1 MATIRA
7 ALVADDPARALE
19 LIRSGAD
26 VNAVDAEGKTALRFS
41 GSMKTPEVL
50 LALLEK
56 GAHVN
61 FQGPDGT
68 TALMIAARNS
78 LRNTEIL
85 LAHGAR
91 VDLLDDIK
99 QSVMFFAVLGEDP
112 AVIPVLTAAGAPINI
127 YNQYGNTPLI
137 VAASKGKPAM
147 VAELLRQGADPS
159 LTDKN
164 GITALGH
171 SIKTIHDGPA
181 YKEVYSI
188 LRSLLSESGSAKAKA
203 KEPLRGPFKVLCD
216 PVGYDQHSGE
226 CWVDTIQQLFFF
238 SDSMRN
244 YTQPLF
250 YNLTDPQLDEYL
262 RDAVRA
268 GILEESHVRDMRIG
282 FAAMRN
288 RFINHYNY
296 IRYNE
301 KVLACLRD
309 GRASVR
315 RLYNTLLDTATLDK
329 RIRSGEHAVAVG
341 AALQSQKTKSARVN
355 GLYQGGE
362 MRDYGLLLFS
372 FLFYIFRLPFLC
384 KSLILATE
392 HKLPIYALTIGLNAY
407 GFTDG
412 VFAAKDAA
420 HATGFFRCGG
430 RWSYYDDNKG
440 AIPISDRLV
449 DELKALYGKE
459 ERYRDAIC
467 VASPVGSLALY
478 FFIMEGITV
487 ISKEYRPDIPVA
499 DKGTTETK
507 FGAIWMDDKWIPYE
521 EAKRSLLPPI
531 LADLKEI
538 EEDVKIEFYVI
549 TSVKA
554 IIDDPSVAKVR
565 RWGSKGGSKT
575 RGRKH
580 RTKTRRA

>member
-7 ALVADDPARALE
+7 ALEEKDYEKALT
-19 LIRSGAD
+19 LIRNGAD
-26 VNAVDAEGKTALRFS
+26 VNAVNAEGKTALRFAA
-41 GSMKTPEVL
+41 SMKTPDIL

-56 GAHVN
+56 GALVN

-85 LAHGAR
+85 LSHGAR
-91 VDLLDDIK
+91 VDLMDDIK
-99 QSVMFFAVLGEDP
+99 QTVIFYAVLGDEP
-112 AVIPVLTAAGAPINI
+112 AVIPILVASKASINL

-137 VAASKGKPAM
+137 LAATKGKPAI

-188 LRSLLSESGSAKAKA
+188 LRSLLPAEANTTIPV
-203 KEPLRGPFKVLCD
+203 KEAAFKVLCD
-216 PVGYDQHSGE
+216 PIGYDQHSGE

-238 SDSMRN
+238 SDAVRN

-250 YNLTDPQLDEYL
+250 YNLTNPQLDEYL
-262 RDAVRA
+262 QTAVRT
-268 GILEESHVRDMRIG
+268 GILEEVYVPDLRRG
-282 FAAMRN
+282 LAAMRN

-301 KVLACLRD
+301 KVLACLTD

-315 RLYNTLLDTATLDK
+315 RMYNTLLDAATLDK
-329 RIRSGEHAVAVG
+329 RIRSGEQAVAVG

-355 GLYQGGE
+355 GVYVGGE
-362 MRDYGLLLFS
+362 NRDYGLQLFAS
-372 FLFYIFRLPFLC
+372 LFYIFRLPFLC
-384 KSLILATE
+384 KSVHVATE
-392 HKLPIYALTIGLNAY
+392 AKLPIYALTIGLHAY

-412 VFAAKDAA
+412 VFAPKEAA

-440 AIPISDRLV
+440 ALPISDMFV
-449 DELKALYGKE
+449 NELKTLYGTE
-459 ERYRDAIC
+459 ERYRSAIC
-467 VASPVGSLALY
+467 VASPVGSLNIY
-478 FFIMEGITV
+478 FLIMEGITV
-487 ISKEYRPDIPVA
+487 ITKETRPDIPRTDRDMKEA
-499 DKGTTETK
+499 QFE
-507 FGAIWMDDKWIPYE
+507 AIWLDDKWVPYN
-521 EAKRSLLPPI
+521 EAKRSMDHVI
-531 LADLKEI
+531 FSDLKEI

-554 IIDDPSVAKVR
+554 IIDDPSVPKVR
-565 RWGSKGGSKT
+565 SKGWGSAPKKGGRRTLKTHRASK
-575 RGRKH
+575 
-580 RTKTRRA
+580 

>member
-7 ALVADDPARALE
+7 ALIAKDPEKAFA

-26 VNAVDAEGKTALRFS
+26 VNAVDAEGKTALRFAAS
-41 GSMKTPEVL
+41 LETPEVL

-56 GAHVN
+56 GARVN

-99 QSVMFFAVLGEDP
+99 QTALFYAVLGKDP
-112 AVIPVLTAAGAPINI
+112 AVISVLTAAKAPINI

-137 VAASKGKPAM
+137 VAASKGKPDM
-147 VAELLRQGADPS
+147 VTELLRQGADPT
-159 LTDKN
+159 LTDKH

-171 SIKTIHDGPA
+171 AIKTIHDGPA
-181 YKEVYSI
+181 HKEVYSI
-188 LRSLLSESGSAKAKA
+188 LRSLLPDSGTATAP
-203 KEPLRGPFKVLCD
+203 PLATAFKVLCD
-216 PVGYDQHSGE
+216 PIGYDQHSGE

-238 SDSMRN
+238 SDSLRN
-244 YTQPLF
+244 QTQPLF
-250 YNLTDPQLDEYL
+250 YNLTDPDLDRYL
-262 RDAVRA
+262 LDAARA
-268 GILEESHVRDMRIG
+268 GILEDAHIPDLRIG
-282 FAAMRN
+282 FASMRN

-301 KVLACLRD
+301 KVLACLAD
-309 GRASVR
+309 GRSSVR
-315 RLYNTLLDTATLDK
+315 RMYNTLLDTATLDK
-329 RIRSGEHAVAVG
+329 RIRSGEQAVAVG
-341 AALQSQKTKSARVN
+341 AALQSQKTKSARIN
-355 GLYQGGE
+355 GAYQGGE

-372 FLFYIFRLPFLC
+372 FLFYIFRIPFLC
-384 KSLILATE
+384 KSLIIATE
-392 HKLPIYALTIGLNAY
+392 HKMPIYALTIGLHAY

-412 VFAAKDAA
+412 VYTIKESA
-420 HATGFFRCGG
+420 HSTGFFRCGG

-440 AIPISDRLV
+440 VIPISDSLV
-449 DELKALYGKE
+449 TELKALYGKE
-459 ERYRDAIC
+459 ERYRNAIC

-487 ISKEYRPDIPVA
+487 ITEEYRPDIPVA
-499 DKGTTETK
+499 DKGTTEAR
-507 FGAIWMDDKWIPYE
+507 FEAIWMDDKWVPYE
-521 EAKRSLLPPI
+521 EAKRTLLPSI

-554 IIDDPSVAKVR
+554 IIDDPSAKVR

-575 RGRKH
+575 RRRLH
-580 RTKTRRA
+580 RSKTRRA